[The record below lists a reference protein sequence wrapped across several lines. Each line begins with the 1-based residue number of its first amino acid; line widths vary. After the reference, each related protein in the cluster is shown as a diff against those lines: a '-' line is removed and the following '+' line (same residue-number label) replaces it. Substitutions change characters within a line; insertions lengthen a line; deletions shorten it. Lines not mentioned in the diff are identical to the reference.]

1 MTKTSDKATSMK
13 QHLHYRLG
21 GLSLAASLLIG
32 LGAATGAQAATST
45 FLMDFNTAK
54 SSTDYPA
61 AHPSAQWMTFA
72 APADVT
78 GTLIDSVGSASL
90 GISVAHTGDF
100 EDSTGTGLY
109 NANMAPAWTRGVAPA
124 DDFFWTGP
132 ADTDNVKTF
141 TLTFGGF
148 SVGDTVS
155 LDLFA
160 SRNSSLALTGYYEFS
175 LDGGSTWSGFTVLDV
190 SGAVDT
196 ANGWDTKNTQTQLFD
211 IDNDGYTLGRSMSIA
226 GTVLTGTELQ
236 VRVTK
241 PEGSSYTGL
250 NSARLMVTSIPEPST
265 STAVAA
271 MTSAGMCLWLR
282 RRRGR
287 AGVRPI

>member
-1 MTKTSDKATSMK
+1 MTKSSDKATSMK

-32 LGAATGAQAATST
+32 LGVATGAQAATST
-45 FLMDFNTAK
+45 FLMDFNTAR
-54 SSTDYPA
+54 SSSNYPT
-61 AHPSAQWMTFA
+61 AHPSAEWMTFA
-72 APADVT
+72 APANVT

-100 EDSTGTGLY
+100 TDSTGTGLY

-124 DDFFWTGP
+124 DDFFWTGSDP
-132 ADTDNVKTF
+132 DNVKTF

-160 SRNSSLALTGYYEFS
+160 SRDSANSITGYYEFS
-175 LDGGSTWSGFTVLDV
+175 LDGGSTWGGFTVLDV
-190 SGAVDT
+190 NGAVDT
-196 ANGWDTKNTQTQLFD
+196 ANGWGTKNTQTQLFD

-226 GTVLTGTELQ
+226 GAVLADTSLL
-236 VRVTK
+236 VKVTK
-241 PEGSSYTGL
+241 PVGSSYTGL

-265 STAVAA
+265 TTAAVA
-271 MTSAGMCLWLR
+271 MTLAGMGLWV
-282 RRRGR
+282 RRRGVR
-287 AGVRPI
+287 ASHDRA